1 MKMKM
6 KMMKMLACP
15 VIPLLVALVVI
26 SSCAGK
32 KEGKGFFVPSI
43 NEEWIGTWVNIADAL
58 PHYANQKIINYN
70 WGYYEVFRRAED
82 QKATIVGCSTLVE
95 KWQDRQG
102 DVWYKEFDRTST
114 LPEGFYV
121 LNRISKNGT
130 VLEYVES
137 RSAFP
142 TEEDLTSKKAVLGY
156 WILYRQ

>member
-1 MKMKM
+1 MKAKVAVGI
-6 KMMKMLACP
+6 LA
-15 VIPLLVALVVI
+15 VLLAGLAGLGG
-26 SSCAGK
+26 CAAK
-32 KEGKGFFVPSI
+32 KEGPGFFVPGV
-43 NEEWIGTWVNIADAL
+43 NEEWIGTWVNTTASL
-58 PHYANQKIINYN
+58 PYYGYQKIINYN

-102 DVWYKEFDRTST
+102 DVWYKEFDRTPK

-142 TEEDLTSKKAVLGY
+142 TEEDLTTKKAVMGY
-156 WILYRQ
+156 QILYRE

>member
-1 MKMKM
+1 MKLKAG
-6 KMMKMLACP
+6 ACFLLS
-15 VIPLLVALVVI
+15 LLVLLFAVGG
-26 SSCAGK
+26 CAGK
-32 KEGKGFFVPSI
+32 KGGQGFFVPSKD
-43 NEEWIGTWVNIADAL
+43 EEWIGTWVNTTASL
-58 PHYANQKIINYN
+58 PYYGYQKIINYN

-102 DVWYKEFDRTST
+102 DVWYKEFDRTPK

-137 RSAFP
+137 QSAFP
-142 TEEDLTSKKAVLGY
+142 TEEDLTSKKAVVGY
-156 WILYRQ
+156 SILYRQ